1 MCVFVLS
8 SSISET
14 LQANWEPPGRNP
26 GRLFFNL
33 PQETQAWELPWWR
46 MCVRVWRMRFL
57 ITAGPT
63 REPLDPARYLTNRS
77 SGRMGYALAG
87 AARHDGH
94 EVLLISGP
102 TTLDV
107 PPGVDFIH
115 VETAQQMYDAVR
127 DMLGGVDVAILT
139 AAVADY
145 RPVAYSEQKIKKQG
159 ERMVLELERTPDI
172 LGSMRSVFG
181 FKGTLIGFAAET
193 QDVESYARGKLERKQ
208 CDMVVGND
216 VSRSDIG
223 FDSRENEVV
232 LVFPDHVEY
241 LEKDTK
247 EHIAMHIIEHATI
260 IRPK

>member
-1 MCVFVLS
+1 MK
-8 SSISET
+8 
-14 LQANWEPPGRNP
+14 
-26 GRLFFNL
+26 
-33 PQETQAWELPWWR
+33 
-46 MCVRVWRMRFL
+46 FL

-63 REPLDPARYLTNRS
+63 REAIDPVRYITNRS

-87 AARHDGH
+87 AARHEGH

-102 TTLDV
+102 TSLDV
-107 PPGVDFIH
+107 PPGVDFIS

-127 DMLGGVDVAILT
+127 DMAGRYDAAVLC

-145 RPVAYSEQKIKKQG
+145 RPVACAGQKIKKSA

-181 FKGTLIGFAAET
+181 FKGKLIGFAAET
-193 QDVESYARGKLERKQ
+193 QDIVEYARGKLKRKQ
-208 CDMVVGND
+208 CDFVVAND
-216 VSRSDIG
+216 VSRSDVG

-232 LVFPDHVEY
+232 LVYPEHEVY

-247 EHIAMHIIEHATI
+247 EQVAMRIIEHATI
-260 IRPK
+260 IP

>member
-1 MCVFVLS
+1 MK
-8 SSISET
+8 
-14 LQANWEPPGRNP
+14 
-26 GRLFFNL
+26 
-33 PQETQAWELPWWR
+33 
-46 MCVRVWRMRFL
+46 FL

-94 EVLLISGP
+94 DVVLISGP
-102 TTLDV
+102 TALDV

-115 VETAQQMYDAVR
+115 VETAQEMYDAVR
-127 DMLGGVDVAILT
+127 DMLPGVDVAIMA

-145 RPVAYSEQKIKKQG
+145 RPVAYSERKIKKDG
-159 ERMVLELERTPDI
+159 DRMVLELERTPDI

-181 FKGTLIGFAAET
+181 FTGTLIGFAAET
-193 QDVESYARGKLERKQ
+193 NDVEDYARGKLERKQ
-208 CDMVVGND
+208 CNMVVAND

-223 FDSRENEVV
+223 FDSRENEVA
-232 LVFPDHVEY
+232 LVFPDRVEY

-247 EHIAMHIIEHATI
+247 EHIAMRIIEHATI
-260 IRPK
+260 IRPQ

>member
-1 MCVFVLS
+1 MK
-8 SSISET
+8 
-14 LQANWEPPGRNP
+14 
-26 GRLFFNL
+26 
-33 PQETQAWELPWWR
+33 
-46 MCVRVWRMRFL
+46 FL

-94 EVLLISGP
+94 DVVLISGP
-102 TTLDV
+102 TALDV

-115 VETAQQMYDAVR
+115 VETAQEMYDAVR
-127 DMLGGVDVAILT
+127 DMLPGVDVAIMA

-145 RPVAYSEQKIKKQG
+145 RPVAYSERKIKKDG
-159 ERMVLELERTPDI
+159 DRMVLELERTPDI

-181 FKGTLIGFAAET
+181 FTGTLIGFAAET
-193 QDVESYARGKLERKQ
+193 NDVEDYARGKLERKQ
-208 CDMVVGND
+208 CNMVVAND

-223 FDSRENEVV
+223 FDSRENEVA
-232 LVFPDHVEY
+232 LVFPDRVEY

-247 EHIAMHIIEHATI
+247 EHIAMHIIDHATI
-260 IRPK
+260 IRPQ